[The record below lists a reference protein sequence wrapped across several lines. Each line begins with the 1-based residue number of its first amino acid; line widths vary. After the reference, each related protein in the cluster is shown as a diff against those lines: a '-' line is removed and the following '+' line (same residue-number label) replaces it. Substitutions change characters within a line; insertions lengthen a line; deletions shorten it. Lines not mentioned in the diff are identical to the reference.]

1 MSRFI
6 STLLR
11 STIMRIHNTRWIAVA
26 IVSLLTH
33 TAIAQSHQDL
43 SAAIAAGNEA
53 LSQAIYGL
61 NPSAYG
67 SSSGIELTEEGPAQV
82 LKFKASDFNAL
93 NFNDA
98 LLNEVSTVV
107 IRFNEESL
115 LDANYD
121 GASLAGME
129 NLNTVVILCAVDVPS
144 SRASSVALNNLP
156 SGVNSYFVISIPE

>member
-1 MSRFI
+1 
-6 STLLR
+6 
-11 STIMRIHNTRWIAVA
+11 
-26 IVSLLTH
+26 
-33 TAIAQSHQDL
+33 
-43 SAAIAAGNEA
+43 

-67 SSSGIELTEEGPAQV
+67 SSSGIEVTEEGPAQV
-82 LKFKASDFNAL
+82 LKFKAGDFNAL

-115 LDANYD
+115 LDAAYD

>member
-1 MSRFI
+1 MSRFDSSLMRNTSLRTSQTHWI
-6 STLLR
+6 VAAILL
-11 STIMRIHNTRWIAVA
+11 
-26 IVSLLTH
+26 LFTH
-33 TAIAQSHQDL
+33 ELSAQGHQDL
-43 SAAIAAGNEA
+43 SAVIASGDDA
-53 LSQAIYGL
+53 LSEAIYGL

-67 SSSGIELTEEGPAQV
+67 SSSGIEVTEEGPAQV
-82 LKFKASDFNAL
+82 LKFKASDFNTM